1 MSSVRN
7 VMPVGPGSVGFI
19 SQRWT
24 RVRGRSGPISI
35 QCPARSGVP
44 WTAAS
49 AWGSLG
55 PMYAMSS
62 PRTSRYQRIALR
74 RSETTIATVSMP
86 RMAMDLPGRH
96 PDGRQESAAPVSAVR
111 RPVAVHLGVPLH
123 DLVIGNPL
131 DLLLDGEVV
140 LGLPRIDG
148 PPGRGVSL
156 ELRHD
161 ELPLPPAGLEGRH
174 DLRSVEDDVARAHV
188 ELLVDRVADVQ
199 EEVVLRREDELAPE
213 LEAADPVEVFLHDP
227 HHGAL
232 AAGEEA
238 LREPP
243 FPLEFPEPLA
253 DLAHVVLEPRVGGEG
268 FRRRDPEALEDPA
281 EDLPA
286 GIVPTDL
293 GVRHRT
299 VAVRRVAGDV
309 QALVQLA
316 ERRRGCRSA
325 EVREDEEPRA
335 GDRGLLLDQLEDGPH
350 VLREA
355 RAFRGLKE
363 AEVLLRAVRPVL
375 RDREAFRKQPVP
387 LQPLEGTELPHAQA
401 GREIRA
407 QAAERLRRGDGI
419 EEPGLRG
426 DALPVEDAREEV
438 APVEIP
444 RHDRAV
450 GEEVGEA
457 YEPRAR
463 PRGQVLDLR
472 DVLRLEPRHAQHVDA
487 AHRVE
492 RHHARQGAD
501 RL

>member
-7 VMPVGPGSVGFI
+7 VMPVGPGSGGFI

-44 WTAAS
+44 WTEAS
-49 AWGSLG
+49 ACGSLG

-123 DLVIGNPL
+123 DLVIGDPL

-140 LGLPRIDG
+140 LGLPRVDG
-148 PPGRGVSL
+148 PPGRGVAL

-161 ELPLPPAGLEGRH
+161 ELPLAAAGLECRD
-174 DLRSVEDDVARAHV
+174 DLRSIENDVARAHV

-199 EEVVLRREDELAPE
+199 EEVVLRREDELATE

-227 HHGAL
+227 HHGPL

-238 LREPP
+238 FREPA

-253 DLAHVVLEPRVGGEG
+253 DLPHVVLEPGVRGEG
-268 FRRRDPEALEDPA
+268 LRRRDPEALQDPP

-286 GIVPTDL
+286 GVVPADL
-293 GVRHRT
+293 GVRDRT
-299 VAVRRVAGDV
+299 VAVRCVAGDV
-309 QALVQLA
+309 QSFVELA
-316 ERRRGCRSA
+316 KRRCGRGSA

-335 GDRGLLLDQLEDGPH
+335 GDWGLLLDQLEDGLH
-350 VLREA
+350 ILREP
-355 RAFRGLKE
+355 RAFRGLEE

-375 RDREAFRKQPVP
+375 RDREAFGEEPVP
-387 LQPLEGTELPHAQA
+387 VEPLERTELPHAQA
-401 GREIRA
+401 SREIRA
-407 QAAERLRRGDGI
+407 QAPERLCRDDRV
-419 EEPGLRG
+419 EEPRFRS
-426 DALPVEDAREEV
+426 DPLPVEDAREEV
-438 APVEIP
+438 ALVEIP

-450 GEEVGEA
+450 GE
-457 YEPRAR
+457 
-463 PRGQVLDLR
+463 
-472 DVLRLEPRHAQHVDA
+472 
-487 AHRVE
+487 
-492 RHHARQGAD
+492 
-501 RL
+501 

>member
-44 WTAAS
+44 WTEAS
-49 AWGSLG
+49 ACGSLG

-140 LGLPRIDG
+140 LGLPRVDG
-148 PPGRGVSL
+148 PPGRGVAL

-161 ELPLPPAGLEGRH
+161 ELPLPPAGLEGRD
-174 DLRSVEDDVARAHV
+174 DLRSIEDDVARAHV

-199 EEVVLRREDELAPE
+199 EKVVLRREDELAPE

-227 HHGAL
+227 HHGPL

-238 LREPP
+238 FCQPAL
-243 FPLEFPEPLA
+243 PLEFPEPLA
-253 DLAHVVLEPRVGGEG
+253 DLPHVVLEPRVGGEG
-268 FRRRDPEALEDPA
+268 LRRRDPEAPQDPA

-286 GIVPTDL
+286 RVIAADL
-293 GVRHRT
+293 GIRDRA

-309 QALVQLA
+309 QAFVQLA
-316 ERRRGCRSA
+316 QRRRGRRSV

-335 GDRGLLLDQLEDGPH
+335 GDRGLLLDQLEDGPR
-350 VLREA
+350 VLREP
-355 RAFRGLKE
+355 RALRGLEE

-375 RDREAFRKQPVP
+375 RDREAFRQQPVP
-387 LQPLEGTELPHAQA
+387 MEPLERTELPHAQA

-407 QAAERLRRGDGI
+407 QAAERFRRDDRIEELGFRGD
-419 EEPGLRG
+419 P
-426 DALPVEDAREEV
+426 LPVEDAREQV
-438 APVEIP
+438 ALLEIP

-450 GEEVGEA
+450 GEEVGETDEA
-457 YEPRAR
+457 RAR
-463 PRGQVLDLR
+463 PRG
-472 DVLRLEPRHAQHVDA
+472 
-487 AHRVE
+487 
-492 RHHARQGAD
+492 
-501 RL
+501 